1 MKYGIGVGLLLALGG
16 LVLFQAGCRKPE
28 VRLTEFRGA
37 WIATVVNIDWPSSP
51 GLPVEEQKA
60 ELTKLLD
67 LARDMN
73 LNAVFFQIRPACDA
87 FYASE
92 LEPWSE
98 YLTGQMGKAPEPFYD
113 PLAFAVEEAHK
124 RGLELHAWFN
134 PYRARHPS
142 KRGEASADHV
152 SLRRPEL
159 VRTYGGYLWLDPGEP
174 DVQDYTVGVILDVV
188 RRYDIDGVHLD
199 DYFYPYPVKDAD
211 GNDVP
216 FPDDASYARYRESG
230 GTLERD
236 DWRRENVN
244 IVVRRLNE
252 EVHAIKPDVAFGIS
266 PFGIWR
272 PDNPSGIQGMDQ
284 YARIYADCRKWLR
297 EGWVDYLA
305 PQLYW
310 PTFQDAQSYP
320 RLLEWWVGENV
331 ADKLVLAGNA
341 AYRVVG
347 EPHQW
352 GAEEYVKQIR
362 LTRELGAG
370 GNIHFHL
377 RIFLD
382 NPELAEALRTE
393 VYAGPAAV
401 PRMR

>member
-1 MKYGIGVGLLLALGG
+1 MA
-16 LVLFQAGCRKPE
+16 
-28 VRLTEFRGA
+28 EFRGA
-37 WIATVVNIDWPSSP
+37 WIATVVNIDWPSAP

-67 LARDMN
+67 LCRDMN
-73 LNAVFFQIRPACDA
+73 LNAVVFQIRPVCDA

-98 YLTGQMGKAPEPFYD
+98 YLTGQMGRAPEPFYD

-134 PYRARHPS
+134 PYRARHRS
-142 KRGEASADHV
+142 RRGEASADHV
-152 SLRRPEL
+152 SLQRPEL
-159 VRTYGGYLWLDPGEP
+159 VRTYGEYLWLDPGEP
-174 DVQDYTVGVILDVV
+174 EVQDHTVDVVLDVV
-188 RRYDIDGVHLD
+188 RRYDIDGVHMD
-199 DYFYPYPVKDAD
+199 DYFYPYPVRDAE

-230 GTLERD
+230 GSLDRD

-244 IVVRRLNE
+244 TVIRRLKE
-252 EVHAIKPDVAFGIS
+252 EIHAARPDVVFGIS

-272 PDNPSGIQGMDQ
+272 PDNPPGIRGMDQ
-284 YARIYADCRKWLR
+284 YAAIYADCRKWLR

-310 PTFQDAQSYP
+310 PTFQEAQSYP

-347 EPHQW
+347 DPHRW
-352 GAEEYVKQIR
+352 GAEEYIRQIE
-362 LTRELGAG
+362 LTRELGAD
-370 GNIHFHL
+370 GNIHFNL
-377 RIFLD
+377 RVFLD
-382 NPELAEALRTE
+382 NPELAEALKTG
-393 VYAGPAAV
+393 VYAAPAAV